1 MMFNKKI
8 FIAMI
13 LLLTFSCGYQ
23 PIYSTKQIN
32 KNYDFSINKIDF
44 NEENLIAQSI
54 RTNLK
59 TYLNLKEKNNNFNI
73 KISTTENKKIVSRN
87 KQSDVEIFSL
97 EIILNLEIFVSGVK
111 TSKINLKENF
121 EYNNISNK
129 FDLDQYEKVIR
140 KNLSYELANDIVSY
154 LYTLS
159 SRN

>member
-97 EIILNLEIFVSGVK
+97 EKKFFNSFIDIAEVEEKINDSIIFFILIF
-111 TSKINLKENF
+111 SKI
-121 EYNNISNK
+121 
-129 FDLDQYEKVIR
+129 
-140 KNLSYELANDIVSY
+140 
-154 LYTLS
+154 
-159 SRN
+159 